1 MPLFS
6 PRVLPLFLVS
16 VSILPAFA
24 QTGTPETD
32 KIIAA
37 QRAAMDALPS
47 QLAAL
52 PARCTL
58 GNAHGL
64 RGAWTDARRAAP
76 VPNQPTASIYTFEA
90 PLKAHAF
97 RAALNAQGWRDLE
110 TVESRDAHG
119 NWNPVWSGTHE
130 AAPAG
135 CDFVRFEQAFDGGT
149 RDVGALRFTL
159 RREQGTTMTGG
170 VGLLQAD

>member
-1 MPLFS
+1 MPLPS
-6 PRVLPLFLVS
+6 LRTLAFLLAS
-16 VSILPAFA
+16 TSTAPAFA
-24 QTGTPETD
+24 QPGTPDTD
-32 KIIAA
+32 KIVAA
-37 QRAAMDALPS
+37 QRAALKALPG

-64 RGAWTDARRAAP
+64 RGTWTDARRAAP
-76 VPNQPTASIYTFEA
+76 VPNRPAASIYTFEA

-97 RAALNAQGWRDLE
+97 HAALNAQGWRDLE

-119 NWNPVWSGTHE
+119 DWHPVWSGKHE

-135 CDFVRFEQAFDGGT
+135 CDFVRFEQTFDGGT
-149 RDVGALRFTL
+149 RDVAALRFTL
-159 RREQGTTMTGG
+159 RLEQGSATTALVG
-170 VGLLQAD
+170 VLQGD